1 MWTLIKWGIIVILIG
16 GVTYYFM
23 DYNDKEESSIIEST
37 KEFSKDVVS
46 KTIKETKELKENI
59 AEAADSS
66 ETLQNMRRSQKL
78 DAHEIIGFPTM
89 ALDSLAVL
97 GLLILVVIR
106 DLINL
111 LLWLIPIAGI
121 GFLIYYF
128 FLRKK

>member
-1 MWTLIKWGIIVILIG
+1 M
-16 GVTYYFM
+16 
-23 DYNDKEESSIIEST
+23 N
-37 KEFSKDVVS
+37 
-46 KTIKETKELKENI
+46 KTIKETKELKENV

-66 ETLQNMRRSQKL
+66 ETLQNMREDLKKL
-78 DAHEIIGFPTM
+78 DAMKLSDFQLWHWILF
-89 ALDSLAVL
+89 AVL